1 MSNAEYTNNERS
13 RDRERDQNFEPIR
26 PQASGGTSAPSHRR
40 RSFFWPI
47 ALIGFG
53 ALLLLSNMG
62 LLPATGWAILWRLWP
77 IALIA
82 LGIDVLIGSR
92 SVAGAIASGVLVLVL
107 VGVAIGLAVFAEQIP
122 VLVELARPPTLR
134 FESVAYPLDGVERA
148 NVTLDY
154 TSVPGYLSALDDSGN
169 LIEADVAYRG
179 ELSFRTSTSGDT
191 ATISLDSYTMG
202 VSFTNFSINDAR
214 ARWEVQLSPNAILDL
229 DLDASSGRCTFD
241 LSELNLSEL
250 TLDVGSGAVD
260 LALPAT
266 SSFRATIDGGS
277 GALRIDLPDGVG
289 LRVELDDGSGAF
301 RPGDRLRLVAG
312 DEDGD
317 SVWETEEYDGADYQ
331 IELIVD
337 QGSGAMRIN

>member
-1 MSNAEYTNNERS
+1 MSYADDTN
-13 RDRERDQNFEPIR
+13 DRREARPRDQAFEPIR
-26 PQASGGTSAPSHRR
+26 PQQSGGSPASHYHRR

-62 LLPATGWAILWRLWP
+62 LIPSTGWAILWRLWP
-77 IALIA
+77 VALIA
-82 LGIDVLIGSR
+82 LGIDVLIGRR

-107 VGVAIGLAVFAEQIP
+107 IGVAIGLAVFAEQIP

-134 FESVAYPLDGVERA
+134 FESVAYPLDGVEHA

-179 ELSFRTSTSGDT
+179 ELSFRTSTSGRT
-191 ATISLDSYTMG
+191 ANVTLDSYTTG
-202 VSFTNFSINDAR
+202 VNFNSFSIDDAR
-214 ARWEVQLSPNAILDL
+214 ARWDIQLSPRAELDL
-229 DLDASSGRCTFD
+229 DLDAGSGRCNFD
-241 LSELNLSEL
+241 LSELTVNEL

-266 SSFRATIDGGS
+266 SSFRGTIDGGS
-277 GALRIDLPDGVG
+277 GALRIDLPDNVG

-301 RPGDRLRLVAG
+301 SPGNRLRIVSG
-312 DEDGD
+312 DEDDD
-317 SVWETEEYDGADYQ
+317 SVWETGGFNNADYR
-331 IELIVD
+331 IELTID
-337 QGSGAMRIN
+337 QGSGLVRID